1 MKQINPLEVFFWT
14 FRRNEKDVIN
24 LYDSLSDVMRL
35 ATGGDML
42 NFGFWDEKTTSPI
55 EAQKN
60 LCEIFSKMAELASK
74 QTVVDIGSGFG
85 SPAFQWCSN
94 YNPIKITCVNTNFHQ
109 LRDSIK
115 EITKTNDSDHKIKN
129 NNQSSLNFINTTA
142 TMLPFENASVDRVLA
157 LDSVQHFKPLKNFL
171 SESKRIL
178 KENGILALAIPI
190 MLEKP
195 LVPIAKLGILS
206 VTWSSEHYNIDF
218 ITSLL
223 KQEGFHISELRKIG
237 PNVYEPLADYYLKN
251 QESLKTR
258 ILREYPSYV
267 EKILRKSLVKLKQV
281 SQRGIIDYLL
291 IVRKK

>member
-1 MKQINPLEVFFWT
+1 LKKINPLEVFFWT

-24 LYDSLSDVMRL
+24 LYDSLSDVMRI

-42 NFGFWDEKTTSPI
+42 NFGFWDEETTSPI

-74 QTVVDIGSGFG
+74 QNVVDIGSGFG
-85 SPAFQWCSN
+85 SPAFQWCLN
-94 YNPIKITCVNTNFHQ
+94 YNPIKITCVNINFHQ

-115 EITKTNDSDHKIKN
+115 EMTKTNDSDHKIKN
-129 NNQSSLNFINTTA
+129 NNQASLNFINTTA

-190 MLEKP
+190 PEM
-195 LVPIAKLGILS
+195 VWA
-206 VTWSSEHYNIDF
+206 
-218 ITSLL
+218 
-223 KQEGFHISELRKIG
+223 
-237 PNVYEPLADYYLKN
+237 
-251 QESLKTR
+251 
-258 ILREYPSYV
+258 
-267 EKILRKSLVKLKQV
+267 V
-281 SQRGIIDYLL
+281 S
-291 IVRKK
+291 